1 MTVVSGSGIPI
12 LRPEIQLL
20 YMASSTEPKN
30 QHDFDIT
37 VPRLDPNAAA
47 WLDEALAI
55 CYPWHRWT
63 VAL

>member
-37 VPRLDPNAAA
+37 RPRLGPDAAS
-47 WLDEALAI
+47 WLVETLAI
-55 CYPWHRWT
+55 CYPGHRWT
-63 VAL
+63 MAS